1 MDPKDPLTNPEIERL
16 KKLFDNKYITQKLDA
31 KLPSL
36 EELRKVKGIE
46 LVVPD
51 DFFEK
56 CGPID
61 KWE

>member
-16 KKLFDNKYITQKLDA
+16 KKLFDNKYITQELDA

-46 LVVPD
+46 LVVSD

-56 CGPID
+56 CRPID

>member
-1 MDPKDPLTNPEIERL
+1 MDPKDPLTNPYIERL
-16 KKLFDNKYITQKLDA
+16 KKLFDNKYITQELDA

-51 DFFEK
+51 DFFK
-56 CGPID
+56 TCPPTD
-61 KWE
+61 QWE